1 MLKSTERWLQDSAE
15 AAPTSIVQSAL
26 NLVATV
32 ASADLASAEQLTSGA
47 VPEILGNVLARCDT
61 PSRPLAPA
69 VTHTPCYFYRCCID
83 SSSPDVATYAS
94 VARVASCMT
103 KTKSLAK
110 APAAQAVLRRTVRT
124 ARTADAYTADMSS
137 AEATLQLLAGAADSK
152 DSTALDVVR
161 DAGAEQVCQPS
172 LPCLTTESA

>member
-1 MLKSTERWLQDSAE
+1 M
-15 AAPTSIVQSAL
+15 
-26 NLVATV
+26 
-32 ASADLASAEQLTSGA
+32 
-47 VPEILGNVLARCDT
+47 
-61 PSRPLAPA
+61 
-69 VTHTPCYFYRCCID
+69 D

-103 KTKSLAK
+103 KSKSLAK

-172 LPCLTTESA
+172 LPCMTTESA

>member
-1 MLKSTERWLQDSAE
+1 
-15 AAPTSIVQSAL
+15 
-26 NLVATV
+26 
-32 ASADLASAEQLTSGA
+32 
-47 VPEILGNVLARCDT
+47 
-61 PSRPLAPA
+61 
-69 VTHTPCYFYRCCID
+69 
-83 SSSPDVATYAS
+83 
-94 VARVASCMT
+94 MT

-172 LPCLTTESA
+172 LPCMTTESA